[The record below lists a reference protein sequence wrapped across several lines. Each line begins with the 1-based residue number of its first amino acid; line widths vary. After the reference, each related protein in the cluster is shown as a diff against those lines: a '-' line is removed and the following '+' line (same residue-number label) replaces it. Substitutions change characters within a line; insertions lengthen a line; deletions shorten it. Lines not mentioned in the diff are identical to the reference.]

1 MQSRE
6 ITAHLEKVPGVW
18 EKVSRDGVRLDR
30 HQHQRG
36 CAMRLDISVP
46 LWRTTLKSQGSIE
59 FSV

>member
-1 MQSRE
+1 MQPRE

-36 CAMRLDISVP
+36 WMCYEAGHFRPFVENYFEESRVY
-46 LWRTTLKSQGSIE
+46 
-59 FSV
+59 